1 MTTVETAILTR
12 SPPHPPKSPQTGGR
26 WPRPR
31 KPTAPRAD
39 GHERALRA
47 TRNPPSPH
55 VEARKRF
62 ACLSTFNPLLTP
74 FREMRIQCG
83 ILFRFG
89 CPRILL
95 PLSPRLRLSPRWL
108 LPQRT
113 QTRFA
118 HQASAT
124 WRPMAATKDW
134 KHRIFP
140 PNPEPS
146 LRPRATSSREGLDSE
161 FTLFID
167 CSCF

>member
-83 ILFRFG
+83 ILFR
-89 CPRILL
+89 
-95 PLSPRLRLSPRWL
+95 LSPHSATTLASPASVTSLAFATKNANALRAPSLCHLASDGRDKGLETQNLSPK
-108 LPQRT
+108 PRT
-113 QTRFA
+113 IST
-118 HQASAT
+118 
-124 WRPMAATKDW
+124 
-134 KHRIFP
+134 
-140 PNPEPS
+140 PS
-146 LRPRATSSREGLDSE
+146 RDTIARGS
-161 FTLFID
+161 
-167 CSCF
+167 